1 MPGGMH
7 HVSLGPYEVLTPLG
21 EGGGGTVYRAWDPR
35 LQRHVALKI
44 LRHRPDANPDRVRRF
59 VFEARAA
66 SALNHPNIV
75 TVFDAAVDDD
85 NPYIVS
91 ELIEGSTLRD
101 EIRRG
106 PMPVRRVLDVATQ
119 IADGLAAAHE
129 AGIAHRDLK
138 PENIMITRAGRAKIL
153 DFGLAWAGGAATPSD
168 TVIVTDHQTQT
179 EVALRAG
186 TVPYMSPEQA
196 RGAATDFRSDQ
207 FSFGLIVYE
216 LLAGRPAF
224 RRDTPAAT
232 LDAIINEDL
241 PPMSAIES
249 RAPLQ
254 LRWTIERCLTKD
266 PAERYGTTADLHREL
281 RMLRDR
287 LGEVVARDPAG
298 EHAKPSPFRR
308 PGGYAA
314 LAAALVFVALA
325 GGWVMSRA
333 LTDASS
339 SVLRFSPL
347 TTAPIYEGF
356 PAWSPD
362 GSIVAYSAEVNGV
375 LQIFQR
381 DPASPTSSPVTDSR
395 FDCKYPF
402 WSHDGKRIFYVSRA
416 QEHDAIWSVLAGGG
430 TPQVIVRN
438 ASRGAISPDGRT
450 IAFLREEAGSSIVG
464 SLALYVATPESAF
477 PWSREAVETAAKR
490 SPALDSIRFVEG
502 VIAFS
507 PDGAKLGLSA
517 VGTNDMPRD
526 RRWWQFWVIPLRGG
540 EPIRRLAWLT
550 EDVLP
555 AVSSFAWMPDSRHA
569 VLGVVPLRTFRSELW
584 MADLDSDRAW
594 SITSTPGSEQYP
606 SASRSGHEIVFTKDD
621 SDYDV
626 IELSRGTSAPR
637 PLLQTS
643 RNESAPSWSP
653 DGLLAYVTDRSGQDE
668 IWLRDRDGR
677 IVDRPLVTQRNF
689 SQEDQTILLDS
700 PALSPDGQLIAF
712 LRTGKQ
718 PIWPLRLWYCP
729 VRGGTA
735 SPLLPFTHEAY
746 HTAPSW
752 SPNGQWI
759 AFGEWRDG
767 HWRLVKVRVGTEE
780 PIELRSDGAPNAMP
794 QWSPTDDWITWETA
808 DGFMLVSPDGT
819 RHQPLS
825 DDQWHAHT
833 WSRDGSEV
841 YGIRETDDMRL
852 ELVAVAV
859 RGGSGTRVLQD
870 LGPSPPAN
878 NPVRGLSVSP
888 DGRTLVTSLL
898 RLRGD
903 LWVLNGVEWQTRH
916 WWSRL
921 FDRSP

>member
-1 MPGGMH
+1 MSPDTH
-7 HVSLGPYEVLTPLG
+7 HVSLGPYEVLTPIG

-44 LRHRPDANPDRVRRF
+44 LKHRPGASPDRVRHF

-75 TVFDAAVDDD
+75 TVFDAAIDDQ

-91 ELIEGSTLRD
+91 ELIEGSTLRE

-106 PMPVRRVLDVATQ
+106 LMPIRRVLDLATQ

-138 PENIMITRAGRAKIL
+138 PENIMITRGGRAKIL
-153 DFGLAWAGGAATPSD
+153 DFGLAWAGGIATQTED
-168 TVIVTDHQTQT
+168 VVVVNDQQTQT

-207 FSFGLIVYE
+207 FSFGLILYE
-216 LLAGRPAF
+216 LVAGRPAF
-224 RRDTPAAT
+224 RRATASAT

-249 RAPLQ
+249 RAPLP

-266 PAERYGTTADLHREL
+266 PTERYGTTVDLHREL

-287 LGEVVARDPAG
+287 LGDVVARETAG
-298 EHAKPSPFRR
+298 ESARPSTFWR
-308 PGGYAA
+308 PARQVGV
-314 LAAALVFVALA
+314 AAAVLMVGALA
-325 GGWVMSRA
+325 GGWLMWPAAPDSA
-333 LTDASS
+333 
-339 SVLRFSPL
+339 LRFSPL

-362 GSIVAYSAEVNGV
+362 GSTVAYSAEVNGV

-381 DPASPTSSPVTDSR
+381 DPASPGSSPVTDSR

-464 SLALYVATPESAF
+464 SLALYLATPESTF
-477 PWSREAVETAAKR
+477 PWSREAVEAAAKR
-490 SPALDSIRFVEG
+490 SPALDSHRFIEG
-502 VIAFS
+502 VMAFS
-507 PDGAKLGLSA
+507 PDGTKLGLSA
-517 VGTNDMPRD
+517 VGTIAMPPE
-526 RRWWQFWVIPLRGG
+526 RRWWQLWVIPLPGG
-540 EPIRRLAWLT
+540 EPSRRLAWLT
-550 EDVLP
+550 DDVLP
-555 AVSSFAWMPDSRHA
+555 AVSSFAWLPDSRHI
-569 VLGVVPLRTFRSELW
+569 VLGLVPLTTFRSGLW
-584 MADLDSDRAW
+584 MADLDGDRAW

-626 IELSRGTSAPR
+626 IELTRGAAPPR

-643 RNESAPSWSP
+643 RNESAPVWSP

-677 IVDRPLVTQRNF
+677 IVDRPLVSQRNF

-712 LRTGKQ
+712 LRTGKR
-718 PIWPLRLWYCP
+718 PIWPLRIWYCP
-729 VRGGTA
+729 VGGGTA

-746 HTAPSW
+746 QTAPSW

-759 AFGEWRDG
+759 AFGEWREG
-767 HWRLVKVRVGTEE
+767 HWRLVKVRVGTED

-794 QWSPTDDWITWETA
+794 QWSPTDEWITWETA
-808 DGFMLVSPDGT
+808 DGFMLVSADGT

-825 DDQWHAHT
+825 DDQWYAHT

-852 ELVAVAV
+852 ELVAVSV
-859 RGGSGTRVLQD
+859 RGGSGTHVLQD

-878 NPVRGLSVSP
+878 NPVRGLSVSQ

-916 WWSRL
+916 WWSRW
-921 FDRSP
+921 FNRSP